1 MFTKLQ
7 LSIIVLLAILTMI
20 YSFQQTEHFAD
31 SRPFKLKLTDINKY
45 ITFNGYFD
53 ANATG
58 TSFKLGS
65 KDSLLYNDKCLLC
78 NDGSVFTTACD
89 NKKGTIYFKSG
100 SINCLDSSMGGSDM
114 QLYLKKNYRF
124 EKGGSTALKL
134 ERVYI

>member
-31 SRPFKLKLTDINKY
+31 SRPFKLKLTGINKY
-45 ITFNGYFD
+45 ITCNGYFG

-65 KDSLLYNDKCLLC
+65 KDSLLLNDKCILY
-78 NDGSVFTTACD
+78 NGSVFTTACD
-89 NKKGTIYFKSG
+89 NKKGTVYFKNG
-100 SINCLDSSMGGSDM
+100 SINCCDSSMGGSCKL
-114 QLYLKKNYRF
+114 LYLKNNLTF
-124 EKGGSTALKL
+124 ATGDAGALKL